1 MERQKIT
8 VYPRDGNRE
17 DFIINEPYCA
27 EEVADLDQEE
37 YYERSSKVLR
47 KKSNLPFII
56 GGLGLVVL
64 VVMLVIVLSRPKNLV
79 DQEYLQSLETRM
91 QQLEKKLA
99 TIGVMDQTIEQLGRQ
114 EQDLD
119 RLDKK
124 ANRFESTVTT
134 QIDQIIKELGALHQ
148 KISKISANPASQPKT
163 VGKKQPVASKKAE
176 SNPQFHQV
184 QAGETLYR
192 ISRRYG
198 LSIEQLRTYNNLAAN
213 ASIYPCHKLK
223 LNPKPKQ

>member
-1 MERQKIT
+1 M
-8 VYPRDGNRE
+8 VDPRDGSRE
-17 DFIINEPYCA
+17 DFIINENYAA
-27 EEVADLDQEE
+27 EEEADLSREE
-37 YYERSSKVLR
+37 NYQRSSEVFR
-47 KKSNLPFII
+47 KKSSMPFII
-56 GGLGLVVL
+56 GGLGLAVL
-64 VVMLVIVLSRPKNLV
+64 VVMFVLILSRPKSVV

-99 TIGVMDQTIEQLGRQ
+99 TIGVMDQAIEGIGKQ
-114 EQDLD
+114 EKKLEQ
-119 RLDKK
+119 LDKK
-124 ANRFESTVTT
+124 TDRFESTVTT

-213 ASIYPCHKLK
+213 ASIYPGQKLK
-223 LNPKPKQ
+223 LSPNEKQ